1 MSESATITPASL
13 GNARLSIGMVGQI
26 VKPIAIDLVGS
37 LFFAGLYVATHDL
50 ILSAVVGMAAGGAA
64 IGWRL
69 FRRQPIAAMQ
79 WASLGLVLVSGA
91 LAILTGDPRIVMLKP
106 TLFCA
111 VIGAAMLQPGWM
123 RRYAPPVPEA
133 IIPARTFDIAG
144 YFWAGALLATAA
156 ANLYFALVAG
166 PTAWAIFVAVWP
178 LSLKIGGAALQFL
191 AFSLVARINKRRL
204 RALALATA

>member
-1 MSESATITPASL
+1 MSESTTTPASL
-13 GNARLSIGMVGQI
+13 ANARLSAGMVGQI
-26 VKPIAIDLVGS
+26 VKPIAIDLIGS
-37 LFFAGLYVATHDL
+37 LFFAGLYVATHNL
-50 ILSAVVGMAAGGAA
+50 ILSAAVGMAAGAAA

-79 WASLGLVLVSGA
+79 WASLALVLVSGA

-133 IIPARTFDIAG
+133 IIPAQAFDIAG
-144 YFWAGALLATAA
+144 YAWAVALLFTAA
-156 ANLYFALVAG
+156 ANLYFALAAG
-166 PTAWAIFVAVWP
+166 ATAWALFVAIWP

-191 AFSLVARINKRRL
+191 AFSLVAGRNKRRL
-204 RALALATA
+204 RALALAAA